1 MLPARRHEISRLEAL
16 AIASF
21 APLQPAPIA
30 PMAYA
35 LMGPAHF
42 TYGWRTG
49 WKRQVLEER
58 RAGETAIAVPVS

>member
-1 MLPARRHEISRLEAL
+1 M
-16 AIASF
+16 IASF
-21 APLQPAPIA
+21 APLQLAPIA